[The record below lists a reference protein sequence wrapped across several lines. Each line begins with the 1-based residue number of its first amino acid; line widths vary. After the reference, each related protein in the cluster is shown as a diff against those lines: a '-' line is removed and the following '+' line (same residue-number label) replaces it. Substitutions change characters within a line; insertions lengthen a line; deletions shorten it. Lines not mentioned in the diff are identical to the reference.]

1 MYERFVASQPVEI
14 YVPEQPVPI
23 QHYLRQPRRL
33 VYALVDPTRLECLG
47 DDIYRLKLRPL
58 QFLHITIQPTVDL
71 RVRSQSNGTV
81 NLRSVACEVRGVEY
95 INDRFSLQLFGQLIP
110 KERNGATYLKGM
122 ADLEVKVEMPP
133 ALMLTPRPI
142 LQAAGNALL
151 KSVLMTIDSRL
162 RHQLLADYR
171 RWAGNERQRT
181 ENPNAA
187 IELSPSAQ

>member
-14 YVPEQPVPI
+14 SVPDQPVPI

-47 DDIYRLKLRPL
+47 NDIYRLKLRPL
-58 QFLHITIQPTVDL
+58 QFFQLSIQPTVDL
-71 RVRSQSNGTV
+71 RVRSSANGTV

-95 INDRFSLQLFGQLIP
+95 INDRFSLQLFGRLIP
-110 KERNGATYLKGM
+110 KQCNGATYLKGI

-133 ALMLTPRPI
+133 ALEFTPRPI

-162 RHQLLADYR
+162 RQQLLADYR
-171 RWAGNERQRT
+171 RWAGNEWQRT
-181 ENPNAA
+181 GN
-187 IELSPSAQ
+187 LSRPIGLSASIQ